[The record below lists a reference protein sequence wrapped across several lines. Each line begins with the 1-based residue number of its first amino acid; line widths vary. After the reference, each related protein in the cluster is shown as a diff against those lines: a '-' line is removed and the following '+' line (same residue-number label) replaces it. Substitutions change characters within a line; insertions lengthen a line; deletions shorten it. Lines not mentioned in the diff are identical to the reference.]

1 MDASEAARA
10 DGRGGPPEGR
20 ARGPGE
26 ERAGELVWEHRRGA
40 KLRNILYSQVTPF
53 SNVNVFGVI
62 LS

>member
-26 ERAGELVWEHRRGA
+26 ERAGELV
-40 KLRNILYSQVTPF
+40 
-53 SNVNVFGVI
+53 
-62 LS
+62 